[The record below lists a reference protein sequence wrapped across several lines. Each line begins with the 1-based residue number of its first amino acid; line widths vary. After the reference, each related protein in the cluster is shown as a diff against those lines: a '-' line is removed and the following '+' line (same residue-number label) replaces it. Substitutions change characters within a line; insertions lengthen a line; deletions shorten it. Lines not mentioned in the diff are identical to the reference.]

1 MNRKWKDALDEFIR
15 ELKEKYK
22 NKIDEIIIFGSYA
35 RGEAKEDSDIDIL
48 IIGDVKLDEVI
59 DISFPILLK
68 CGVYI
73 SPIIM
78 SKDHYE
84 FLKSEKTSLMRN
96 ILREG
101 VRLYVRI

>member
-22 NKIDEIIIFGSYA
+22 NNIDEIIIFGSYA

-68 CGVYI
+68 YGVYI

-101 VRLYVRI
+101 VRLYVRV